1 MNKKPTHHLMHIIPI
16 NIDDNGAAEKH
27 IWTRIGVGWEL
38 PSGRIN
44 LVQDYV
50 PSNTTGTIQLVAV
63 ADLPNKEERKEQA

>member
-1 MNKKPTHHLMHIIPI
+1 MNNKPTHHLMHIIPC
-16 NIDDNGAAEKH
+16 NEKDENGPTHH

-50 PSNTTGTIQLVAV
+50 PTDGKGTIQLVAV
-63 ADLPNKEERKEQA
+63 KDLPNQQKEEQA